1 MDTRRPTIA
10 DVAKRAGVSKG
21 LVSFVFNDKPG
32 VAAPTRVRILAAA
45 EELGWQPDPVARSL
59 STQRA
64 AALGLVVRRDPTV
77 LAADPFFPAFMAG
90 VETAL
95 TERRQV
101 LVLSLVPD
109 AAAETATYR
118 SLAAHRRVDGVLLTD
133 LRHDD
138 DRFPLLAE
146 LGLPAVCVGRPDV
159 AGAFPVVN
167 LDDAAGLRS
176 AVDHL
181 VGLGHRRIAYVGGD
195 VGMLHGRRRRKSFL
209 EALARH
215 GLDPVGVVDT
225 DFSAAAGARAVVELL
240 AGAVLPTALVFAS
253 DPMAVA
259 GLAVLQRQG
268 VQVPRDCSVT
278 GFDGMDLGRHLHPAL
293 TTVEAD
299 PLAWGRAAATVLLR
313 LLDDGR
319 ADDLELPS
327 AALVLRS
334 STAPPPD
341 PPG

>member
-1 MDTRRPTIA
+1 MDARRPTIA

-32 VAAPTRVRILAAA
+32 VAAPTRQRILAAA
-45 EELGWQPDPVARSL
+45 EELGWEPDLRARSL

-95 TERRQV
+95 AERRWV

-109 AAAETATYR
+109 PEAETATYR
-118 SLAAHRRVDGVLLTD
+118 ALAAHRRVDGVLLTD
-133 LRHDD
+133 LRRDD
-138 DRFPLLAE
+138 GRSALLAE
-146 LGLPAVCVGRPDV
+146 LGLPAVCVGHP
-159 AGAFPVVN
+159 AEPGELPVVN

-181 VGLGHRRIAYVGGD
+181 VGLGHRRIGYLGGD
-195 VGMLHGRRRRKSFL
+195 VSMLHGLRRKVSFL
-209 EALARH
+209 DALAAH
-215 GLDPVGVVDT
+215 GLEPVGLADT
-225 DFSAAAGARAVVELL
+225 DFSPAAAATATEDLL
-240 AGAVLPTALVFAS
+240 AGPVRPTALVYAS

-268 VQVPRDCSVT
+268 VRVPQDCSVT
-278 GFDGMDLGRHLHPAL
+278 GFDGMDIGRHLHPAL

-299 PLAWGRAAATVLLR
+299 PLAWGRAAAAVLLR
-313 LLDDGR
+313 LLDEGR
-319 ADDLELPS
+319 ADDLELPA

-334 STAPPPD
+334 STGPPPG
-341 PPG
+341 PPA